1 MTFSILVHFV
11 SGRLT
16 RALALCLPLLFI
28 LPGCSRSA
36 SQDNGHGAA
45 SSRPSLFTVPKVQR
59 GHIKVVTVE
68 KKPVILPVRVPA
80 LVDFNELKTS
90 RVVPLVSGKV
100 AKIKVYEGDHVKS
113 GEVLLTIA
121 SPDSSN
127 MVANIARD
135 RSTWEIKKVILARD
149 KDLYA
154 HKAIALEELQQAQ
167 LDMTAAKATVTND
180 LSLAAITGGTS
191 SQAVLRSPISGI
203 VVARNISVGEP
214 VLAGSTPCFTITDPT
229 AVWVIAQLYQ
239 QDLRDVQIGD
249 SAIIRSPVSS
259 VPLDGKVTYIGA
271 SIDQDTLTIPVRIAA
286 DNAGG
291 QLKQGMYV
299 DVQIVPAKPVVV
311 ILLPDVALL
320 RDEDNLP
327 FVYIQVRPGTF
338 ARRHVTLG
346 SQVDIDRTI
355 IVNGLKSGDKVLA
368 DGALFVQFADN
379 LER

>member
-1 MTFSILVHFV
+1 MKFSILVYFV

-16 RALALCLPLLFI
+16 RSLALCLPLLFI

-36 SQDNGHGAA
+36 SQDNGQGAA
-45 SSRPSLFTVPKVQR
+45 SSRPSLFTVSKVQR
-59 GHIKVVTVE
+59 RHINVVTVE

-121 SPDSSN
+121 SPDSST

-135 RSTWEIKKVILARD
+135 RSTLEIKKVILARD

-180 LSLAAITGGTS
+180 LSRAAITGGTS

-249 SAIIRSPVSS
+249 SAIIHSPVSS
-259 VPLDGKVTYIGA
+259 VPIDGKVTYIGA

-346 SQVDIDRTI
+346 SQVDIDKTI
-355 IVNGLKSGDKVLA
+355 IVNGLKGGDKVLA

>member
-1 MTFSILVHFV
+1 MKSSIPVPPFSSRLVL
-11 SGRLT
+11 S
-16 RALALCLPLLFI
+16 LALCLPLLSI
-28 LPGCSRSA
+28 LPGCSRSTN
-36 SQDNGHGAA
+36 QDNGQGAA

-68 KKPVILPVRVPA
+68 KKPVIIPIRMPA
-80 LVDFNELKTS
+80 LVDFDELKTS
-90 RVVPLVSGKV
+90 RIVPLVSGKV
-100 AKIKVYEGDHVKS
+100 AKIKVHEGDHVKS

-121 SPDSSN
+121 SPDSSD
-127 MVANIARD
+127 MMANIARD
-135 RSTWEIKKVILARD
+135 RSTLEIKRVILVRD

-167 LDMTAAKATVTND
+167 LGVTAAKATLTND
-180 LSLAAITGGTS
+180 LSRAAITGGS
-191 SQAVLRSPISGI
+191 SGQAVLRSPISGI

-214 VLAGSTPCFTITDPT
+214 VLAGSTQCFTITDPT
-229 AVWVIAQLYQ
+229 AVWVIAHLYQ
-239 QDLRDVQIGD
+239 QDLRDVQPGD

-259 VPLDGKVTYIGA
+259 IPIEGKVTYIGA
-271 SIDQDTLTIPVRIAA
+271 SIDQDTLTIPVRIVA
-286 DNAGG
+286 DNVGG

-299 DVQIVPAKPVVV
+299 DVQIVPAKPIIA

-327 FVYIQVRPGTF
+327 FVYLQVRPGMF

-346 SQVDIDRTI
+346 SQVNVDKTM
-355 IVNGLKSGDKVLA
+355 IVSGLKDGDKVLA

>member
-1 MTFSILVHFV
+1 MKCSIFVHPV
-11 SGRLT
+11 SGRLVRSLT
-16 RALALCLPLLFI
+16 LCFSLLFI

-36 SQDNGHGAA
+36 DQGDEPGA
-45 SSRPSLFTVPKVQR
+45 SSRSSLFTVPKAQR
-59 GHIKVVTVE
+59 GHIKVVTVRQ
-68 KKPVILPVRVPA
+68 KPVILPIRVPA
-80 LVDFNELKTS
+80 LVDFDELKTS

-100 AKIKVYEGDHVKS
+100 AKIKVYEGDHVKF

-121 SPDSSN
+121 SPDSST

-135 RSTWEIKKVILARD
+135 RSTLGIKKVILTRD

-154 HKAIALEELQQAQ
+154 HKAISLEELQQAQ
-167 LDMTAAKATVTND
+167 LGVTAAKATLTND
-180 LSLAAITGGTS
+180 LSRAAITGGS
-191 SQAVLRSPISGI
+191 SSHAVLRSPISGI
-203 VVARNISVGEP
+203 IVARKISVGEP

-229 AVWVIAQLYQ
+229 AVWVMAQLYQ

-249 SAIIRSPVSS
+249 RAIIRSPVSS
-259 VPLDGKVTYIGA
+259 TPIDGKVTYIGA

-291 QLKQGMYV
+291 LLKQGMYV
-299 DVQIVPAKPVVV
+299 DVQIVPAKPLVA
-311 ILLPDVALL
+311 ILVPDVALL

-327 FVYIQVRPGTF
+327 FVYIQVQPGTF

-346 SQVDIDRTI
+346 SQVDANRTI
-355 IVNGLKSGDKVLA
+355 IASGLKDGDRVLA